1 MSAVAGRIELRRWGV
16 SAASI
21 VCVLAAWHLATEVL
35 EVATPLVLPA
45 PGAVLEA
52 FVSLLTDPFEG
63 GTLPHHVWSSLKTVL
78 GGLAAAA
85 VGVPLGVLMGW
96 SRAADAVIG
105 PIFHLVRP
113 IPPIAWIPLVIVWFG
128 ISQWSRILVVFIAA
142 VIPCVINARE
152 GVRQVDPQL
161 VRAARSLGA
170 GSGTILRRVVGPA
183 AAPLMFTGLRISLG
197 NAWMTLVGAELV
209 AASSGLGFVLLS
221 GRRLLQSDLV
231 FVAMVTVALLGV
243 LLGAILRWAEPRLI
257 PWEVT
262 GDHR

>member
-1 MSAVAGRIELRRWGV
+1 MSAGLELRRWTV

-21 VCVLAAWHLATEVL
+21 ACVLAAWHLATEVL

-63 GTLPHHVWSSLKTVL
+63 GTLGHHVWSSLKTVL
-78 GGLAAAA
+78 GGWLAAAA
-85 VGVPLGVLMGW
+85 VGVPLGVLMGS
-96 SRAADAVIG
+96 SRVADAVIG
-105 PIFHLVRP
+105 PVFHLVRP

-170 GSGTILRRVVGPA
+170 GSRTILRRVVGPA

-231 FVAMVTVALLGV
+231 FVAMATVAVLGV